1 MITQEHDED
10 VIDEREFRRLFGTE
24 PHGKDDESLCASVGL
39 PDLDCEGVFDE
50 ENPPSVDEDGE
61 EVDDDGDEMMR
72 LDTEINRD
80 ASLKRLGNSKHKPFN
95 KNALTDGFEVGKV
108 QLADI
113 KSVRAKILDKEKKT
127 DEHIKMAVDYFIVER
142 NKRRRIMIDQTEK
155 ELSGQMID
163 CNLEDWERRYL
174 DYLNNN

>member
-1 MITQEHDED
+1 M
-10 VIDEREFRRLFGTE
+10 LGTD
-24 PHGKDDESLCASVGL
+24 PLGNDNKSLCSSVGL
-39 PDLDCEGVFDE
+39 PYLDCEGVFDK
-50 ENPPSVDEDGE
+50 ENPPSVDKDGE
-61 EVDDDGDEMMR
+61 YVGDDGDETMR
-72 LDTEINRD
+72 LDTKINRD

-95 KNALTDGFEVGKV
+95 KNALKDGFEVGKV

-155 ELSGQMID
+155 ELSGEMID
-163 CNLEDWERRYL
+163 CNLEDWEQKYL